1 MLSRIAESLFWIGR
15 YIERSD
21 GTARILDVTA
31 DALTIESTGN
41 AEKHRAMLEIL
52 EPYGVKEIVKSG
64 MVAISRGG
72 RSITDR
78 GGRH

>member
-1 MLSRIAESLFWIGR
+1 MALQHAVLTVAEMYR
-15 YIERSD
+15 
-21 GTARILDVTA
+21 A

-52 EPYGVKEIVKSG
+52 DPYGVKEIVKSG
-64 MVAISRGG
+64 MVAIGRGG